1 MQWGVIVFYD
11 RFIELCQRKG
21 VSPTR
26 AALEAGISKSL
37 VSKWKANASREP
49 SPEVIRKLADYFE
62 LSPYEVVAAK
72 TPGNENASPEDAELN
87 EYLEILLDSDA
98 KSVFSDPEMIN
109 TAEEFLEKS
118 GWRRDNPELC
128 SECYLFENHICRKI
142 QGKIWYFSRIQYEN
156 GLRGMKQGFN

>member
-1 MQWGVIVFYD
+1 MFYD

-72 TPGNENASPEDAELN
+72 TSGNENASPEDAELN
-87 EYLEILLDSDA
+87 EYLEMLRTRLEMKMMFQLA
-98 KSVFSDPEMIN
+98 KGATKEDV
-109 TAEEFLEKS
+109 EKAV
-118 GWRRDNPELC
+118 RVIEAM
-128 SECYLFENHICRKI
+128 F
-142 QGKIWYFSRIQYEN
+142 GKDTK
-156 GLRGMKQGFN
+156 GD